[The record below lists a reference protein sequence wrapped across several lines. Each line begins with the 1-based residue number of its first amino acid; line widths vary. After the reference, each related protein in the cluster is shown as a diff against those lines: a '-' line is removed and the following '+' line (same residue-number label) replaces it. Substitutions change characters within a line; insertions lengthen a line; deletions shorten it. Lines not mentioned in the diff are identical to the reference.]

1 MNKQKIK
8 LNKFDIISLI
18 MCFAFSV
25 FNAFLGIYYL
35 SIWNGTIS
43 VYYIFL
49 LLIRLI
55 ILINESKIKDY
66 EEDKK
71 IEKRNKLF
79 YISFIFLIILDISL
93 IVPITLM
100 VFNERSYIFGLIPAI
115 SLAAYTTY
123 KITATI
129 ITYKRNRSNEN
140 ISFRELKALDLIDA
154 IISIL
159 TLQNT
164 LIIANNG
171 FDNKMYIL
179 ICITSFIAILFI
191 ITITIVLFVRVR
203 IYNKNKRA

>member
-8 LNKFDIISLI
+8 INKFDIISLI
-18 MCFAFSV
+18 MCFAFIV

-55 ILINESKIKDY
+55 ILINESKIRDY
-66 EEDKK
+66 EENKK

-100 VFNERSYIFGLIPAI
+100 VFNERSYNFGLIPAI

-179 ICITSFIAILFI
+179 TCITSFIAILLI

-203 IYNKNKRA
+203 IYNKRA